1 MLDGVGIQVSL
12 EQCLPPI
19 LEAFCISNHQ
29 CSVYACLWI
38 ISLVAFP
45 PLDLHM
51 LPSHASTFKG
61 PIRKVHT
68 TQHKTVEKH
77 TVIPGMGGKGV
88 LGAGGWGYYKLM
100 GLGLASPLGPVSNNI
115 TKYVK

>member
-19 LEAFCISNHQ
+19 LEVFCISNHQ

-45 PLDLHM
+45 PLDLYM

-77 TVIPGMGGKGV
+77 TVIPGMWGKGV
-88 LGAGGWGYYKLM
+88 CGGGCCYKLM
-100 GLGLASPLGPVSNNI
+100 GLGLASPLGPVSNM